1 MAVWVRF
8 FLGVFLSLGLL
19 GSAVAATES
28 APVEPFIVVKA
39 DGKTMD
45 EVLRD
50 LKRAIAE
57 HNYVF
62 IRQQTIDMGLVPEAD
77 ENKNIMVVY
86 FCNFSMLAEALKQ
99 EKRVGVY
106 LPCRVTL
113 IRDGDGVR
121 MLVMN
126 PKFVSGALHEE
137 RLGAMCEQLTADYRD
152 ILAEATL

>member
-86 FCNFSMLAEALKQ
+86 FCNFSMLSEALKQ